1 MKKCPFCNEWNSDEE
16 MQCQKCHEWF
26 ELETIR
32 RKKTSV
38 KFSKKGQSKKDAIIK
53 KKKKRKKK
61 KKTWQEYLV
70 YITAIILFVVII
82 LFIASHKTDVNKKE
96 VKQSTKI
103 ESPTMEMRAASVSEP
118 SPASK
123 PAATPIPSKVIE
135 LYNNAVSLCSGG
147 KCTDPPKAIEYL
159 SEAIHLQPNFAA
171 SYGARGNAYFD
182 QKEYKLALAD
192 YNEAIR
198 MKPGVA
204 IFFNNRGN
212 VFKELHQYELAIDDY
227 NQAILLKPD
236 NVESYHNRG
245 NVYFIQGNK
254 ELGCLDAQKACEYGQ
269 CLLLEFVK
277 EKKYCP

>member
-1 MKKCPFCNEWNSDEE
+1 MKKCPFCNEWNSDEA

-38 KFSKKGQSKKDAIIK
+38 KSSKKEQSKKDSIIK
-53 KKKKRKKK
+53 KKKKRKK
-61 KKTWQEYLV
+61 TGQEYLV
-70 YITAIILFVVII
+70 YITVIVLFVVII
-82 LFIASHKTDVNKKE
+82 LFITSHKPNVNKKE
-96 VKQSTKI
+96 VKQKTNI
-103 ESPTMEMRAASVSEP
+103 ESPAMEMLAAPVSEPSP

-123 PAATPIPSKVIE
+123 PAATAIPRNVID
-135 LYNNAVSLCSGG
+135 LYNHAVSLCSGG

-159 SEAIHLQPNFAA
+159 NEAIHLQPKFAA
-171 SYGARGNAYFD
+171 AYGARGNAYFD
-182 QKEYKLALAD
+182 QKEYKLALSD

-198 MKPGVA
+198 MKPTVA

-212 VFKELHQYELAIDDY
+212 VFKELHQYETAIADY

-236 NVESYHNRG
+236 NAESYHNRG

-254 ELGCLDAQKACEYGQ
+254 ELGCLDAQKACEYGK
-269 CLLLEFVK
+269 CLLLEFSK
-277 EKKYCP
+277 GKKYCP